1 MNVGILEAAPRASPD
16 VQSLPFQSTLAKALY
31 DNQAECSDELAFRR
45 GDILMVLEQ
54 NLLGSEGWWKC
65 SLHGKQ
71 GLAPANRLQ
80 LLTAPHLP
88 STLHESQE
96 LAHSPW
102 SIYQVP
108 SAHRSP
114 APLSVYEKMDGW
126 IAPSLPPPSTTSPL
140 TKEVYQVPPM
150 AAKLLSEKTKSS
162 SKQGIATLPS
172 SRKSSRLLP
181 HTERQV
187 YDTPVNP
194 EKARTHIQ
202 KESSLDDVYV
212 IPSTASRDQD
222 TATNPMPQT
231 KQFCHYNTLP
241 NLRKSEWIYDIPVS
255 PEKTGLKP
263 SLQNHFPNKHMIYDI
278 PPARFDPALP
288 KINNEGKLVTSERY
302 DIPPAQRK
310 LTLPEIPLYAVPSS
324 HDCLAHRQND
334 NYDIPSAILT
344 SRIEKENDQQI
355 LYDVPKGIPIATPQ
369 KKETNNNSHPRDNT
383 CICPLQLSTD
393 GKRDQDRLS
402 ISSVDSRTSTLSTLS
417 SSSADSF
424 SSSSSSSAM
433 PPSSGE
439 PSKESTVELESAIET
454 LTKLQ
459 HSVSSSVASLMIFV
473 SSRWRYQEH
482 LEGNIEE
489 IHRAVD
495 HIKVSLGEFLDFA
508 QTVEGSA
515 TQTSDIKLQARIKKQ
530 LSILTDSFQILVETR
545 QALNNCKWSLD
556 ILVIKKPQNNPDNLD
571 RFVMVARTIPEDIK
585 RFVSIVIANGKL
597 LFRKTGKEKAS
608 IQQRTGTAQHKM
620 AKYSLEHP
628 AEDEHLLR
636 NSLDKSKENSS
647 YLEKSEV
654 DISEECDYTQIQNSL
669 EPEKTL
675 SSLST
680 SKEIKKNTEI
690 KRKGSVDLTRHDVLG
705 QQDATKQLV
714 LSDLCRLYF
723 GAVQKAISV
732 FHKNLTVDQAP
743 EVFIANSKL
752 IIMVGQKLVDT
763 LCEETLE
770 KTGRNEILCC
780 SSRFCGLLKSLAV
793 ATKNAAVQYP
803 SPEAMKE
810 LQDQAGALSK
820 YTQQFRAMME

>member
-654 DISEECDYTQIQNSL
+654 DISEECDYTQIQ
-669 EPEKTL
+669 
-675 SSLST
+675 
-680 SKEIKKNTEI
+680 
-690 KRKGSVDLTRHDVLG
+690 GSVDLTRHDVLG